1 MDELDFL
8 QHSIKLSS
16 NLADN
21 LNKAS
26 EQLESVK
33 QLLVE
38 YNNEMAQQ
46 LNEWGKKW
54 VEPKTARPTSRKLKT
69 Y

>member
-21 LNKAS
+21 LNKAT
-26 EQLESVK
+26 EQLESIK
-33 QLLVE
+33 QLLIE

-46 LNEWGKKW
+46 LNEWSKK
-54 VEPKTARPTSRKLKT
+54 
-69 Y
+69 